1 MFAGSGARRVDLPV
15 YAFQRQRYW
24 PALAPYQAQ
33 DALVPDGAEAGFW
46 AAVERQDL
54 QALAGA
60 VGADGAQQSWV
71 SQMAP
76 ALPVLAAWRRRRRE
90 ASAVDRW
97 RYRVTWEPVAAVTD
111 SAVLGGRWLLVVPA
125 VLAGSGLAAACEQV
139 LADGGAQVAVVA
151 AALDRHVLAGAL
163 RQAAEGSG
171 GSGISGVLSL
181 LALEE
186 AGPSGCPE
194 AAAGVAGT
202 LLLVQA
208 LGDVGLEARLWV
220 LTTGAVTAGKAGRV
234 SAAQAQTWGLGR
246 VAALEHPRRWGGLID
261 VPPVITGRT
270 AGWLRAVLA
279 GETGEDQVAIRQ
291 EGVLARRLVRAPAT
305 ISAWPWRPS
314 GPVLITGGTGALG
327 GHVARW
333 LAGRGAPRTV
343 LVSRHGIAAAGAAR
357 LAAQVC
363 GAGADVMVAACDA
376 GDQADLA
383 ALWRRLAGAGIPVRA
398 VVHAAGAGQAT
409 ALADVS
415 LAELAGVC
423 GAKVAGAVQLD
434 ALAGDT
440 VEAFVLFSSVAA
452 TWGSSGQA
460 VYAAANAALD
470 ALAED
475 RQARGLAATSVAWGL
490 WGAGGMAA
498 GAEEVLIRRGLR
510 VMPPRLA
517 ITALGQALDGG
528 ETCTVVADMD
538 WQQFVPAFTMARPS
552 PLLSGVAEARQVMET
567 ETSAPVSGE
576 AEGGR
581 RELMRRLAE
590 APAAELDRI
599 LLDLV
604 RIQAATVLGHPSAD
618 AIDSKR
624 AFLELGFDSITAV
637 ELRNR
642 LNATTGLRLP
652 ATAVFDFLTP
662 LALSHFLRSELDA
675 VGQREDQ
682 ASAASVPPPAAST
695 GGLGDLYNQA
705 LRDGKS
711 DEFIE
716 LMQDVA
722 KFRPSFDEPDGENA
736 VRPARIAA
744 GAAQPGLICFPAF
757 VGKSDVY
764 QYARFAAGFRGIR
777 DVSVLPH
784 PGFLEGERLP
794 ANTGA
799 LVRAHASAVQRCAD
813 GAPFVL
819 VGYSAGGLVAH
830 AVAVQLETIGITP
843 AAVVLIDTYSS
854 EDTETWQEAKPGVE
868 QNMLDR
874 NDDPGD
880 VSRGDAWVTAM
891 ARYFSFNWWDTRETS
906 APTLLVQVTD
916 PIGDPSAG
924 DDWKVSWR
932 FTQRVTTLEAP
943 GNHFSVIREHASST
957 AQAVNNWLT
966 AMFPPDDSA
975 HPQ

>member
-1 MFAGSGARRVDLPV
+1 
-15 YAFQRQRYW
+15 
-24 PALAPYQAQ
+24 
-33 DALVPDGAEAGFW
+33 
-46 AAVERQDL
+46 
-54 QALAGA
+54 
-60 VGADGAQQSWV
+60 
-71 SQMAP
+71 
-76 ALPVLAAWRRRRRE
+76 
-90 ASAVDRW
+90 
-97 RYRVTWEPVAAVTD
+97 
-111 SAVLGGRWLLVVPA
+111 
-125 VLAGSGLAAACEQV
+125 
-139 LADGGAQVAVVA
+139 
-151 AALDRHVLAGAL
+151 
-163 RQAAEGSG
+163 
-171 GSGISGVLSL
+171 
-181 LALEE
+181 
-186 AGPSGCPE
+186 
-194 AAAGVAGT
+194 
-202 LLLVQA
+202 
-208 LGDVGLEARLWV
+208 
-220 LTTGAVTAGKAGRV
+220 
-234 SAAQAQTWGLGR
+234 
-246 VAALEHPRRWGGLID
+246 
-261 VPPVITGRT
+261 
-270 AGWLRAVLA
+270 
-279 GETGEDQVAIRQ
+279 
-291 EGVLARRLVRAPAT
+291 
-305 ISAWPWRPS
+305 
-314 GPVLITGGTGALG
+314 
-327 GHVARW
+327 
-333 LAGRGAPRTV
+333 
-343 LVSRHGIAAAGAAR
+343 
-357 LAAQVC
+357 
-363 GAGADVMVAACDA
+363 
-376 GDQADLA
+376 
-383 ALWRRLAGAGIPVRA
+383 
-398 VVHAAGAGQAT
+398 
-409 ALADVS
+409 
-415 LAELAGVC
+415 
-423 GAKVAGAVQLD
+423 
-434 ALAGDT
+434 
-440 VEAFVLFSSVAA
+440 
-452 TWGSSGQA
+452 
-460 VYAAANAALD
+460 
-470 ALAED
+470 
-475 RQARGLAATSVAWGL
+475 
-490 WGAGGMAA
+490 
-498 GAEEVLIRRGLR
+498 
-510 VMPPRLA
+510 
-517 ITALGQALDGG
+517 
-528 ETCTVVADMD
+528 
-538 WQQFVPAFTMARPS
+538 
-552 PLLSGVAEARQVMET
+552 MET

-675 VGQREDQ
+675 FGQREDQ